1 MNRKGSILLSLLAVI
16 LLLGIIL
23 FFIFGNGN
31 NEENSNDQTT
41 LEETI
46 DSSVGG
52 ANVSSIYAYISSV
65 EFEIAKGLLYNS
77 EFVGGKYSVLEI
89 DDMYTLSIRS
99 EKPSEGNM
107 CISNDGIVTKGS
119 FKLNHYVISYDGKNA
134 EVIESTSIQD
144 IDCLD

>member
-1 MNRKGSILLSLLAVI
+1 MNKKGSILLSLLTVI

-23 FFIFGNGN
+23 FFMFGNN
-31 NEENSNDQTT
+31 KDEKNDVNF
-41 LEETI
+41 EDTI
-46 DSSVGG
+46 ESSVGG

-107 CISNDGIVTKGS
+107 CISSDGIVTKGS